1 MYQLISPYIKI
12 ILFLV
17 IIISIP
23 IHLGAVPSS
32 ETMSNVKD
40 VSHNLGQSINQ
51 KIATTSDGHVYL
63 VWSDTEDFTEY
74 SQIYFS
80 KSNNFGKTFSN
91 PLPISSQVGNANLP
105 VVVATGNNVYI
116 AWEYNSGR
124 DSVILFKKSNDF
136 GDTFGKI
143 LSLSNATGGARF
155 LSLSAN
161 ENNVYTV
168 WRGTNANAPKNF
180 EIFFRKSI
188 DYGDTFGNILNL
200 SNSPG
205 DSLNPQIM
213 VPKDRP
219 NYLYVSWSD
228 CIEKNDDPICN
239 IYFAKSFDKG
249 LSFGTPALIS
259 MITPT
264 THIPFTGNQ
273 QSQFLPSS
281 LLLSVTN
288 ADTHQVVH
296 NSVNPEI
303 TSSEDGKYVYI
314 LWEDDLTSSG
324 LSDIFLKKSSNYGES
339 FDDTVNLS
347 NSLGLSRIVKST
359 LSGNNLYIIWAD
371 TNSTIGNFNI
381 FFKRISDNGKILGDT
396 QKISNSVETSVPG
409 DLAVSDNLRN
419 VYLVWSD
426 SQNNQFDIFFSSS
439 MDGGDTFSTPV
450 NLSFTNGNSVDPL
463 ISFNP
468 CINSTGIAWSEDVSG
483 NYEIFYLAV
492 T

>member
-1 MYQLISPYIKI
+1 MEHQ
-12 ILFLV
+12 
-17 IIISIP
+17 
-23 IHLGAVPSS
+23 
-32 ETMSNVKD
+32 T
-40 VSHNLGQSINQ
+40 
-51 KIATTSDGHVYL
+51 
-63 VWSDTEDFTEY
+63 
-74 SQIYFS
+74 
-80 KSNNFGKTFSN
+80 
-91 PLPISSQVGNANLP
+91 
-105 VVVATGNNVYI
+105 
-116 AWEYNSGR
+116 
-124 DSVILFKKSNDF
+124 
-136 GDTFGKI
+136 
-143 LSLSNATGGARF
+143 
-155 LSLSAN
+155 
-161 ENNVYTV
+161 
-168 WRGTNANAPKNF
+168 
-180 EIFFRKSI
+180 
-188 DYGDTFGNILNL
+188 
-200 SNSPG
+200 
-205 DSLNPQIM
+205 
-213 VPKDRP
+213 
-219 NYLYVSWSD
+219 
-228 CIEKNDDPICN
+228 
-239 IYFAKSFDKG
+239 
-249 LSFGTPALIS
+249 LIS

-419 VYLVWSD
+419 VYVVWSD

-468 CINSTGIAWSEDVSG
+468 SMNTTGIAWSEDVSG